1 MMESIREAL
10 NALDEIKE
18 SLFTHCKNSNLKD
31 NQIELNAVLKAYDE
45 MFDKISYE
53 LKEYDK
59 HSDLIWNIKRGIA
72 FVADKDDYNTMF
84 QLNKILRRCFK
95 IVGKDNSLIICDT
108 PNPEELKL
116 LLDNG
121 YKEDK

>member
-1 MMESIREAL
+1 MENVINIL
-10 NALDEIKE
+10 NEIKE

-31 NQIELNAVLKAYDE
+31 NPIELNAVLKAYDE

-53 LKEYDK
+53 LEDYKK
-59 HSDLIWNIKRGIA
+59 HADLIWNLRRGVA
-72 FVADKDDYNTMF
+72 FVIDKDEFDKVF
-84 QLNKILRRCFK
+84 RLNEVFRRCFQ
-95 IVGKDNSLIICDT
+95 IVGKDNKLIICDT